1 MSATAGG
8 RTPKTERLEARL
20 TREQKE
26 LVLQAS
32 DLSGRSLPDFVAEA
46 LVDAART
53 TIRDHQ
59 LLLLT
64 MRESGQLAAALA
76 DPPEPTPHL
85 REAWARRFAEP

>member
-8 RTPKTERLEARL
+8 RTRKTERLEARL

-32 DLSGRSLPDFVAEA
+32 DLSGRSLADFVAEA

-59 LLLLT
+59 LLHLT
-64 MRESGQLAAALA
+64 VRESGQLAAALA
-76 DPPEPTPHL
+76 DPPEPAPRL
-85 REAWARRFAEP
+85 REAWARRYAEP